1 MAWGGVELDLTLSAL
16 AGKVRQHCG
25 HPATVAV
32 RRLDEQGRRVRCEG
46 LPMMPICPSRQRLV
60 AEAENRSER

>member
-1 MAWGGVELDLTLSAL
+1 MRQGKTLAWGGVELDLTLSAL

-32 RRLDEQGRRVRCEG
+32 RRLDEQGRRVRCEV
-46 LPMMPICPSRQRLV
+46 CR
-60 AEAENRSER
+60 